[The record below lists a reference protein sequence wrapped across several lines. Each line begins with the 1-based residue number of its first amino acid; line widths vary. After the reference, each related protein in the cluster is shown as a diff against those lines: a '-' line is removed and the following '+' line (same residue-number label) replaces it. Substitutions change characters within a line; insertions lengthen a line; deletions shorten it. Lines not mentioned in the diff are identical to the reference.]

1 MLTDD
6 PTTQPVENPAPQTP
20 RLPEDRI
27 EKGEVPD
34 FPTK

>member
-1 MLTDD
+1 MLDD
-6 PTTQPVENPAPQTP
+6 EPTKQPTPNPEPQTP

-34 FPTK
+34 LPTR